1 MTITTK
7 LRALGLTAL
16 ATLGTSAAFAGELS
30 PDQVARLDTDLTPMG
45 GIRAGNEA
53 GTIPAWEG
61 GIKSTADAGFPDFKS
76 GGHHPDPFPDDPVQY
91 TINAANMAQYADIL
105 SEGSKALLQAYP
117 DTFFMNVYQTRRTA
131 AYPQRIYDA
140 TKRVA
145 STARL
150 IDGGN
155 GVVGAIEGVPFPI
168 PESGLEA
175 IWNHI
180 LRWRAD
186 KGTRAIGQAPLTR
199 GGSYTLVKFIDNYM
213 GVYGM
218 AGMTEEELDNVIIYF
233 KQRVSAPA
241 RLAGEVLLVHETMD
255 QNKEH
260 RRAWIYNPGQRRV
273 RRAPNVSF
281 DNPRTASDGLATSD
295 QFDLFNGSPERYNWN
310 LVGRKEILVAYNS
323 YKLHSNA
330 LKYSDILTPLHL
342 NQEHVRYELHRVW
355 VVDATLKE
363 GTRHV
368 YKRRTFY
375 IDEDSWQTLIV
386 DCYDNRD
393 QLWRVQEGYGLNYY
407 DLPNMWTTV
416 ETTMD
421 LQSGRYLAI
430 GLNNEEPIT
439 YDFEVDLSLKDFSPG
454 SLRRSGTR

>member
-1 MTITTK
+1 MIRTK
-7 LRALGLTAL
+7 IMRAAGIAALAALG
-16 ATLGTSAAFAGELS
+16 GAAAAGELS
-30 PDQVARLDTDLTPMG
+30 PEQIARLDNDLTPMG
-45 GIRAGNEA
+45 AIRAGNEA

-61 GIKSTADAGFPDFKS
+61 GIKSPAEAGFPDFKS
-76 GGHHPDPFPDDPVQY
+76 GGHHPDPFPDDPVLY
-91 TINAANMAQYADIL
+91 TVTAANMGQYANVL
-105 SEGSKALLQAYP
+105 TEGQKALLQAYP
-117 DTFFMNVYQTRRTA
+117 DTYFMNVYQTRRTGA
-131 AYPQRIYDA
+131 FPPRIYEA

-145 STARL
+145 ATAHL
-150 IDGGN
+150 IENGN
-155 GVVGAIEGVPFPI
+155 GVTGAINGIPFPI

-180 LRWRAD
+180 LRFRAD
-186 KGTRAIGQAPLTR
+186 MGVRAIGQAAVTR
-199 GGSYTLVKFIDNYM
+199 DGNYTLVMFIDNYL
-213 GVYGM
+213 GVYGIE
-218 AGMTEEELDNVIIYF
+218 GMTEQELDNVIIYF

-273 RRAPNVSF
+273 RRAPNVAF

-295 QFDLFNGSPERYNWN
+295 QFDMYNGSPERYNWTI
-310 LVGRKEILVAYNS
+310 VGRQEMLVPYNS
-323 YKLHSNA
+323 YKLHSSK
-330 LKYSDILTPLHL
+330 LKYTDILKPLHI
-342 NQEHVRYELHRVW
+342 NQDNVRYELHRVW
-355 VVDATLKE
+355 VVDSVLKE
-363 GTRHV
+363 GTRHI

-375 IDEDSWQTLIV
+375 IDEDSWQTLAV

-393 QLWRVQEGYGLNYY
+393 QLWRVQEGYGMNYY
-407 DLPNMWTTV
+407 DVPDMWTTL

-430 GLNNEEPIT
+430 GLNNEEPIS
-439 YDFEVDLSLKDFSPG
+439 YDFNVKMTLDDFSPA

>member
-1 MTITTK
+1 MIRTTIMRAAGIAA
-7 LRALGLTAL
+7 LAALG
-16 ATLGTSAAFAGELS
+16 GAAAAGELS
-30 PDQVARLDTDLTPMG
+30 PEQIARLDNDLTPMG
-45 GIRAGNEA
+45 AIRAGNEA

-61 GIKSTADAGFPDFKS
+61 GIKSPAEAGFPDFKS
-76 GGHHPDPFPDDPVQY
+76 GGHHPDPFPDDPVLY
-91 TINAANMAQYADIL
+91 TVTAANMGQYADIL
-105 SEGSKALLQAYP
+105 TEGQKALLQAYP
-117 DTFFMNVYQTRRTA
+117 DTYFMNVYQTRRTA
-131 AYPQRIYDA
+131 AFPPRIYEA

-145 STARL
+145 ATAHL
-150 IDGGN
+150 IENGN
-155 GVVGAIEGVPFPI
+155 GVTGAINGIPFPI

-180 LRWRAD
+180 LRFRAD
-186 KGTRAIGQAPLTR
+186 MGVRAIGQAAVTR
-199 GGSYTLVKFIDNYM
+199 DGNYTLVMFIDNYL
-213 GVYGM
+213 GVYGIE
-218 AGMTEEELDNVIIYF
+218 GMTEQELDNVIIYF

-273 RRAPNVSF
+273 RRAPNVAF

-295 QFDLFNGSPERYNWN
+295 QFDMYNGSPERYNWTI
-310 LVGRKEILVAYNS
+310 VGRQEMLVPYNS
-323 YKLHSNA
+323 YKLHSSK
-330 LKYSDILTPLHL
+330 LKYTDILKPLHI
-342 NQEHVRYELHRVW
+342 NQDNVRYELHRVW
-355 VVDATLKE
+355 VVDSVLKE
-363 GTRHV
+363 GTRHI

-375 IDEDSWQTLIV
+375 IDEDSWQTLAV

-393 QLWRVQEGYGLNYY
+393 QLWRVQEGYGMNYY
-407 DLPNMWTTV
+407 DVPDMWTTL

-430 GLNNEEPIT
+430 GLNNEEPIS
-439 YDFEVDLSLKDFSPG
+439 YDFNVKMTLDDFSPA